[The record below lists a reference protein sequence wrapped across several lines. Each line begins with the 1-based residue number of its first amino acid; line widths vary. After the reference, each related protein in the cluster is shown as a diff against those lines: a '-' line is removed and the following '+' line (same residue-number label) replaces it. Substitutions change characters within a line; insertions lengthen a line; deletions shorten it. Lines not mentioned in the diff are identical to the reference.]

1 MKDLE
6 LLRAACCVAGLDGE
20 VGEDE
25 RAAIEI
31 LQERA
36 GVGAASLAAML
47 DIARTDSEFYEEQ
60 FELLLSD
67 PEHAIKTLWK
77 VAAIDGRVSTDEAVI
92 LRYFGHKLGLD
103 DARVEEIIDE
113 TKRSL
118 GARSGGSRGSD
129 RRD

>member
-6 LLRAACCVAGLDGE
+6 LLRAACCIAGLDGE
-20 VGEDE
+20 VGEEE
-25 RAAIEI
+25 RAAIET

-60 FELLLSD
+60 FDMLLSD

-77 VAAIDGRVSTDEAVI
+77 VAAVDGRVSTDERVI
-92 LRYFGHKLGLD
+92 LRYFGRKLGLE

-113 TKRSL
+113 TKKSVRNKAK
-118 GARSGGSRGSD
+118 G
-129 RRD
+129 

>member
-6 LLRAACCVAGLDGE
+6 LLRAACCIAGLDGE
-20 VGEDE
+20 VGEEE

-60 FELLLSD
+60 FDMLLSD

-77 VAAIDGRVSTDEAVI
+77 VAAVDGRVSTDERVI
-92 LRYFGHKLGLD
+92 LRYFGRKLGLD

-113 TKRSL
+113 TKASV
-118 GARSGGSRGSD
+118 RGKAKG
-129 RRD
+129 